1 MVGGGLNGKKPSGIK
16 KPWGGGAGAIPVG
29 RKTAGWKH
37 NNEFTVKIDGEL

>member
-16 KPWGGGAGAIPVG
+16 KPCGGGPGAIPVG
-29 RKTAGWKH
+29 RNSRMEH